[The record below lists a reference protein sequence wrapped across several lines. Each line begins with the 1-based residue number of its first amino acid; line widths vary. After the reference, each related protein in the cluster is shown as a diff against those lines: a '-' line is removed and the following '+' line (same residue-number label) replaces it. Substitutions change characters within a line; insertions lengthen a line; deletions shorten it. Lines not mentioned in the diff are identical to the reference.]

1 MKLTGEPKEKIE
13 KTENLEEAKK
23 ITEESEEDLTD
34 EEMEQVA
41 GGDVYYAQTHEEI
54 DEYWDLVQKTKDKF
68 GTDVAEQLAYSLRL
82 INMDSC
88 GTIKG
93 DLVHFSIPELRN
105 AMHRMLDGENAGRA
119 R

>member
-41 GGDVYYAQTHEEI
+41 GG
-54 DEYWDLVQKTKDKF
+54 
-68 GTDVAEQLAYSLRL
+68 AYKL
-82 INMDSC
+82 
-88 GTIKG
+88 
-93 DLVHFSIPELRN
+93 
-105 AMHRMLDGENAGRA
+105 
-119 R
+119 

>member
-1 MKLTGEPKEKIE
+1 MSNEK
-13 KTENLEEAKK
+13 KYTREEIKA
-23 ITEESEEDLTD
+23 IVD
-34 EEMEQVA
+34 EEIARLKGTKELSPNEMGQAA

-54 DEYWDLVQKTKDKF
+54 DEYWDLIQRTKDKF
-68 GTDVAEQLAYSLRL
+68 GTDAAEQIAFSLHL

-93 DLVHFSIPELRN
+93 DLVHFTIPELRN
-105 AMHRMLDGENAGRA
+105 AMHRMLDGEKAGRA

>member
-1 MKLTGEPKEKIE
+1 MSTEKKYTQDEIKAIVDEEIAKLKGTKELSP
-13 KTENLEEAKK
+13 N
-23 ITEESEEDLTD
+23 
-34 EEMEQVA
+34 EMEQVA